1 VSALPSLSSR
11 SPSNRSLISLTL
23 LTLGVLAGCTT
34 LPRVDAV
41 ATAPLEWSVRRAMLQ
56 GTSNFELV
64 GRLAVAVGEQGYSAG
79 LRWQQRPETASIR
92 LDGPLGL
99 GGLEV
104 QLFGTR
110 IGLRGGDGRR
120 LADDAA
126 RAELERVLGAP
137 LPIGSLR
144 YWLLG
149 VPDPSA
155 PAAERIENDGLT
167 LAGFEQGGWQV
178 RIAQRTPWRATAWSL
193 PQRLELS
200 REGLAFRLRLVV
212 DQWREFRP

>member
-1 VSALPSLSSR
+1 MSSR
-11 SPSNRSLISLTL
+11 RPLIFLSLLVSGALS
-23 LTLGVLAGCTT
+23 ACAT
-34 LPRVDAV
+34 LPRGAV
-41 ATAPLEWSVRRAMLQ
+41 ASAPLEWSARRAMLQ
-56 GTSNFELV
+56 ATSNFELS
-64 GRLAVAVGEQGYSAG
+64 GRLAVAMGEQGYTAA

-99 GGLEV
+99 GGVEV
-104 QLFGTR
+104 QLDGAR

-126 RAELERVLGAP
+126 RAELERLLGAP
-137 LPIGSLR
+137 LPLGSLR

-149 VPDPSA
+149 VPDPDA
-155 PAAERIENDGLT
+155 PAAERAAEDGLA
-167 LAGFEQGGWQV
+167 LSGFEQGGWQV
-178 RIAQRTPWRATAWSL
+178 RIAQRTPWRATSWTL

-200 REGLAFRLRLVV
+200 REGVAFRLRLIV

>member
-1 VSALPSLSSR
+1 MSSR
-11 SPSNRSLISLTL
+11 RTLISLTL
-23 LTLGVLAGCTT
+23 LALGALNGCATLRPADERASV
-34 LPRVDAV
+34 
-41 ATAPLEWSVRRAMLQ
+41 PLEWSARRAMLQ
-56 GTSNFELV
+56 ATSNFELT
-64 GRLAVAVGEQGYSAG
+64 GRLAVALGEQGYSAG
-79 LRWQQRPETASIR
+79 LRWRQRPETASIR

-104 QLFGTR
+104 QLAGTR

-120 LADDAA
+120 LVDDAA
-126 RAELERVLGAP
+126 RAELERLLGAS

-155 PAAERIENDGLT
+155 PAAERVAADGLT

-178 RIAQRTPWRATAWSL
+178 RIAQRTPWRTTAWSL

-200 REGLAFRLRLVV
+200 REGREFRLRLVV

>member
-1 VSALPSLSSR
+1 MSSR
-11 SPSNRSLISLTL
+11 RSLIILTV
-23 LTLGVLAGCTT
+23 LTVGALTGCAT
-34 LPRVDAV
+34 LPRPERLAD
-41 ATAPLEWSVRRAMLQ
+41 APLDWSARRAMLQ
-56 GTSNFELV
+56 ATSNFELA
-64 GRLAVAVGEQGYSAG
+64 GRLAVALGEQGYSAG

-104 QLFGTR
+104 QLAGTR

-120 LADDAA
+120 LVDDAA
-126 RAELERVLGAP
+126 RAELERLLGAP

-155 PAAERIENDGLT
+155 PAAERVAADGLT

-178 RIAQRTPWRATAWSL
+178 RIAQRTPWRASAWSL

-200 REGLAFRLRLVV
+200 REGLEFRLRLVV